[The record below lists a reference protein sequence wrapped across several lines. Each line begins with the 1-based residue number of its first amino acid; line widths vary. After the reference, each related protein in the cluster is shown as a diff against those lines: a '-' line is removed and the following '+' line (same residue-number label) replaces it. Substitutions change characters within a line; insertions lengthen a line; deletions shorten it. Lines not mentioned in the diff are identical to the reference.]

1 MSMKEVLRV
10 VQGEHTQDGA
20 GVKIYRIMG
29 THELNQFDPFL
40 LLDEF
45 KNDNPDDYAAGF
57 PPHPHRGF
65 ETVTYMI
72 QGSFDHADSR
82 GNRGHLVSGS
92 VQWMT
97 AGSGIIHSEMPAQD
111 EGLVW
116 GFQLW
121 INLPK
126 KLKMIEPSYQDIS
139 AETLTVTKLN
149 GVTAKLIAGEYNG
162 AKGPGV
168 SKYPMSYF
176 DLNIE
181 AGSEF
186 RFKVPAGQNSM
197 VYVIKG
203 TAQIGSK
210 KVEAEHLALLTEEG
224 DDVVISAS
232 ESLRCLF
239 FSAQKMNESVSRG
252 GPFVMNTKEEIFQA
266 FADYQSGKFGKLEG

>member
-1 MSMKEVLRV
+1 
-10 VQGEHTQDGA
+10 
-20 GVKIYRIMG
+20 MG

-45 KNDNPDDYAAGF
+45 KNDNPDDYSAGF

-97 AGSGIIHSEMPAQD
+97 AGSGIIHSEMPAQE
-111 EGLVW
+111 EGMVW

-121 INLPK
+121 LNLPK

-139 AETLTVTKLN
+139 AETIPVTTLS
-149 GVTAKLIAGEYNG
+149 GVTAKIIGGEFNG
-162 AKGPGV
+162 VKGPGIA
-168 SKYPMSYF
+168 KYPVHYF
-176 DLNIE
+176 DLTFDAN
-181 AGSEF
+181 AKFNFS
-186 RFKVPAGQNSM
+186 VPADQNSM
-197 VYVIKG
+197 IYVISG
-203 TAQIGSK
+203 SAQIGDDAK
-210 KVEAEHLALLTEEG
+210 AVEPNHLALLDEGTE
-224 DDVVISAS
+224 VQITAKQP
-232 ESLRCLF
+232 LRCLF
-239 FSAQKMNESVSRG
+239 ISAQKMNEPISRG

-266 FADYQSGKFGKLEG
+266 FADYQSGKFGKL